1 MTRTKLKNSVIDQVG
16 NTPLMEIPHK
26 KSDKVKLYAK
36 LEWFN
41 PSGSVKDRA
50 AKAIFIDALKKD
62 QLTNKILCDATS
74 GNTGIS
80 YAMLGA
86 YFSIPVELA
95 LPRNAS
101 EERKLLLRNYGAEVV
116 LTDPLQG
123 TDGAQRFVQ
132 HLIKKNPDK
141 YFCPDQY
148 NNENNWKAH
157 YETTG
162 PEIWAQTDQK
172 VTHYIAGLGTTGTF
186 VGTSRFL
193 KEKGVTCVAVQPDNP
208 MHGLE
213 GWKHL
218 ETAIVPGIFD
228 NTVADENVEIT
239 TEEGFSFARAA
250 TIHLGIHI
258 SPSSGANLAAAMKLV
273 EQLDSGCVVT
283 ICPDNAMKYLNDP
296 FWSDDDYLIKDP
308 FV

>member
-1 MTRTKLKNSVIDQVG
+1 MTKVYKNSIIDQVG

-26 KSDKVKLYAK
+26 KSDKVKLFAK
-36 LEWFN
+36 LEWHN

-50 AKAIFIDALKKD
+50 AKAIFLDSLKKD

-80 YAMLGA
+80 YAMMGA
-86 YFSIPVELA
+86 FFSIPVELA

-132 HLIKKNPDK
+132 HLINKNPDK

-157 YETTG
+157 FETTG

-172 VTHYIAGLGTTGTF
+172 VTHFIAGLGTTGTF

-193 KEKGVTCVAVQPDNP
+193 KNKNVCCVSVQPDNP

-228 NTVADENVEIT
+228 ETVAHETVTIS

-250 TIHLGIHI
+250 TIHLGLNI
-258 SPSSGANLAAAMKLV
+258 SPSSAANLAAAMTLV
-273 EQLDSGCVVT
+273 DQLDSGCVVT
-283 ICPDNAMKYLNDP
+283 IFPDNAMKYLKDN
-296 FWSDDDYLIKDP
+296 FWSEDDYLIKDP
-308 FV
+308 FI